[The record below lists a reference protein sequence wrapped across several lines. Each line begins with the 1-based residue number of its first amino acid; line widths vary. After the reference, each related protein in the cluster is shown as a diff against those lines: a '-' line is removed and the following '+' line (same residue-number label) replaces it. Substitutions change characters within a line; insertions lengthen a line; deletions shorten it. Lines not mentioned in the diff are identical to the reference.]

1 MVRKFKSEDV
11 YRVMDIWKES
21 TIKAHDFI
29 NKKYWEDNYD
39 TVKNVYLPMSDTFV
53 YTEEEKIMG
62 FVSIIDNEFIGALF
76 VDINCQGAGVGSKL
90 IDYVIKKYGS
100 LSLAVYKDNE
110 KAVKFYKDKGF
121 EIITEQDN
129 VDSNF
134 KECIMRKEC

>member
-1 MVRKFKSEDV
+1 MVRKFKNEDV
-11 YRVMDIWKES
+11 HKVMDIWKES

-62 FVSIIDNEFIGALF
+62 FISIIDNEFIVALF
-76 VDINCQGAGVGSKL
+76 VDINCQGLGAGSKL

-121 EIITEQDN
+121 EIIIEQDN
-129 VDSNF
+129 EDSNL
-134 KECIMRKEC
+134 KEYIMKK

>member
-1 MVRKFKSEDV
+1 MVRKFKNEDV
-11 YRVMDIWKES
+11 HKVMDIWKKS

-62 FVSIIDNEFIGALF
+62 FISIIDNEFIGALF
-76 VDINCQGAGVGSKL
+76 VDINCQGLGVGSKL

-121 EIITEQDN
+121 EIIIEQDN
-129 VDSNF
+129 EDSNF
-134 KECIMRKEC
+134 KEYIMKK